1 MQPPALARIAIAA
14 VLIAASLAATR
25 AEPPADGERLRA
37 HALGL
42 ANAERTRQG
51 LPALEAETALHTAA
65 QRHAEDMLRRDYH
78 GHVSPEGK
86 NPRDRYIA
94 AGGGRSR
101 LVAENIA
108 RCSPC
113 APPVTAANIERLHR
127 GWMNSPAHRDNI
139 LNPGLTR
146 FGFGFAGGAEG
157 RLYAVQ
163 TFAGPGAPL
172 GGTAG
177 EKEEAISPGEQ
188 VSLGTELINRAR
200 NRKGLPPLAASDAL
214 SAAARALVPEGA
226 LASVFQGIGDIGG
239 ALPPGEQGT
248 WRSLSVVA
256 GGCDGCGSEPT
267 AADVDFFH
275 RQWLDDPEYERVLTS
290 RSFTHVG
297 LAVLADGQGRKVA
310 LAVLGDRW

>member
-1 MQPPALARIAIAA
+1 MQPPAFGRIAIAA
-14 VLIAASLAATR
+14 VLFAASLAATR

-37 HALGL
+37 HALEL
-42 ANAERTRQG
+42 VNAERTQQG
-51 LPALEAETALHTAA
+51 LRALEAETVLRTAA
-65 QRHAEDMLRRDYH
+65 QRHAEDMLRRDYY
-78 GHVSPEGK
+78 GHVSPEGE

-94 AGGGRSR
+94 AGGHRSR

-113 APPVTAANIERLHR
+113 GPPVTADAIERLHR
-127 GWMNSPAHRDNI
+127 GWMNSPVHRDNI

-146 FGFGFAGGAEG
+146 FGFGFAGGAQG

-177 EKEEAISPGEQ
+177 EKGEALAPGEQ
-188 VSLGTELINRAR
+188 LALGADLINRAR
-200 NRKGLPPLAASDAL
+200 HRKGLPPLAPSDAL
-214 SAAARALVPEGA
+214 TDAARALVPEGA

-239 ALPPGEQGT
+239 ALPPGQQGT

-256 GGCDGCGSEPT
+256 GGCDGCGDEPT

-275 RQWLDDPEYERVLTS
+275 RQWLDDPEYQRVLMS

-297 LAVLADGQGRKVA
+297 LAVLADGEGRKVA
-310 LAVLGDRW
+310 LAVLGDRF